1 MGLDRRLK
9 LHDELVEVLG
19 IEKNVHFQ
27 PPETVKLKYPC
38 IIYQRSNSDSQ
49 FANNKT
55 YLNRVRYDVTL
66 IDSDPDSDLPDKM
79 IAHFP
84 LCVENRSFT
93 KDNLNHFSFN
103 LYY

>member
-9 LHDELVEVLG
+9 LHAELVEILG

-38 IIYQRSNSDSQ
+38 IIYKRSNSDSQ
-49 FANNKT
+49 FADNKT

-84 LCVENRSFT
+84 LCTENRAFT
-93 KDNLNHFSFN
+93 NDNLNHFSFN